1 MDFLLSWNFKHLVRL
16 KTKDT
21 VRMVNTQKGY
31 KNLEIITPAEL
42 L

>member
-1 MDFLLSWNFKHLVRL
+1 MDYLLSWNFKHLVRL
-16 KTKDT
+16 KTRDI
-21 VRMVNTQKGY
+21 VRMVNTLKGL